1 MRGLASREAPPRRAT
16 LAAFLDA
23 KGEALDQGL
32 LLYFP
37 APQSFTGEDV
47 VELQGHG
54 GPEVMRLILERC
66 LALGARVAR
75 PGEFTERAFL
85 NGKLDL
91 SQAEAVADLIEATT
105 GAAARAALR
114 NLEGALSQAIRG
126 VQEALTELR
135 VWVEGALDFPE
146 EELEVLPDAA
156 ARDRLAAILEGLEN
170 ILGRAGSGRLLS
182 EGLHIVLVGRP
193 NVGKSSLLNRLVGR
207 DAAIVTPVPGTTRDA
222 LREALQLNGV
232 PLYLTDTAG
241 LRETEDEVERL
252 GIDRTYRA
260 IGTADLALL
269 VGEATVGWT
278 EEDRVIESRLEPGLK
293 RIRVLNKADLLR
305 TGASADASAG
315 GLLVSAVSGE
325 GIERLREGILEAAG
339 WQGQESDALMAHA
352 RHLEALERAL
362 VRLRNAVEVV
372 SKRELLAEELRLAQ
386 EALGEI
392 TGEFVADD
400 LLGEIFARFCIGK

>member
-1 MRGLASREAPPRRAT
+1 
-16 LAAFLDA
+16 
-23 KGEALDQGL
+23 
-32 LLYFP
+32 
-37 APQSFTGEDV
+37 
-47 VELQGHG
+47 
-54 GPEVMRLILERC
+54 
-66 LALGARVAR
+66 
-75 PGEFTERAFL
+75 
-85 NGKLDL
+85 
-91 SQAEAVADLIEATT
+91 
-105 GAAARAALR
+105 
-114 NLEGALSQAIRG
+114 
-126 VQEALTELR
+126 
-135 VWVEGALDFPE
+135 
-146 EELEVLPDAA
+146 
-156 ARDRLAAILEGLEN
+156 
-170 ILGRAGSGRLLS
+170 
-182 EGLHIVLVGRP
+182 
-193 NVGKSSLLNRLVGR
+193 
-207 DAAIVTPVPGTTRDA
+207 VPGTTRDA
-222 LREALQLNGV
+222 LRESLQLNGV

-278 EEDRVIESRLEPGLK
+278 EEDRLIESRLEPGLK
-293 RIRVLNKADLLR
+293 RIRVLNKADLLP
-305 TGASADASAG
+305 TSASADATAG

-362 VRLRNAVEVV
+362 VRLQNAVEVV